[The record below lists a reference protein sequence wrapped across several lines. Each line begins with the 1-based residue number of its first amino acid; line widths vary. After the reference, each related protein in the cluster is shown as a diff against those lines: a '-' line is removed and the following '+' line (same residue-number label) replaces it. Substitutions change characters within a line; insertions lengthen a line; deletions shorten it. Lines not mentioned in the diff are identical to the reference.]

1 LLIAAAPARA
11 VVGGSAA
18 TGDTRYVIA
27 LEDKGSFICGG
38 SLVRPDWVLTA
49 GHCVDVDDQPGVD
62 PPGDFK
68 VLAGTKRRSSGGE
81 RIAVTQV
88 IRHEKFAQTAGG
100 GGADYD
106 VALLHLEHASTLG
119 APIALAG
126 AGDRDRWR
134 PGAKATALGWGA
146 RDMLG
151 ITSSDDL
158 QQVQVPVVADQTCA
172 DSYSSDFDPATMVC
186 AGDMTGG
193 HDTCQGD
200 SGGPLIVAGPLL
212 VGSVSFGTGCALAT
226 QYGVYGRVADREL
239 RPWIEG
245 HLPAAGEP
253 VAPSGGA
260 AAPSTGAGSG
270 AGSGSATPPRARL
283 TVTVARTRAGARR
296 LVLRL
301 RASAPLRNVRAKLSR
316 GGRTVA
322 RAHLA
327 RLDAARRLTVRARL
341 RAGAYRLRITA
352 VDAHG
357 RGVVRTLAVRVRR

>member
-200 SGGPLIVAGPLL
+200 SGGPLQVAGADGQPRLI
-212 VGSVSFGTGCALAT
+212 GTVSFGTFCGVAT
-226 QYGVYGRVADREL
+226 QYGVYGRVGDTTL
-239 RPWIEG
+239 RTWIES
-245 HLPAAGEP
+245 HLPSAG
-253 VAPSGGA
+253 APSS
-260 AAPSTGAGSG
+260 PSSPAGTSARPRVTMSLTRGRRRVVVRLRTTGALHSV
-270 AGSGSATPPRARL
+270 R
-283 TVTVARTRAGARR
+283 VT
-296 LVLRL
+296 
-301 RASAPLRNVRAKLSR
+301 LSR
-316 GGRTVA
+316 GGRAVA
-322 RAHLA
+322 RARRSKLASSA
-327 RLDAARRLTVRARL
+327 RLVLRTRLRKGAYRVAVSALDARGRRVTARRLL
-341 RAGAYRLRITA
+341 R
-352 VDAHG
+352 
-357 RGVVRTLAVRVRR
+357 